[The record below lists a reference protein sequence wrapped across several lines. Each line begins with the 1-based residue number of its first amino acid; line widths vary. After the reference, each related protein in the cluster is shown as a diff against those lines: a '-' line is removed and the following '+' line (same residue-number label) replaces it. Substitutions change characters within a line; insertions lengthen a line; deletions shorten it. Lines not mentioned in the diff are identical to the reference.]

1 MQSNIFYKTMVP
13 ICPLRDGIL
22 LFLSYGLRFYMRASG
37 TSWSLVPPC
46 SPGCGSAGV
55 SAGLSQRQTRK
66 HFICKSSRS
75 FVHPA
80 GMREFRWR
88 STCCSHIHCNFHSI
102 RIWKTADFHS
112 VWLTRW
118 NPVLEGSH
126 LQLRH
131 NKSHSIVVAGKR
143 VQDST
148 SPHQRYLVNRV
159 GSKYLRKCTRKET
172 TVNFFS
178 AAVFTA
184 LDFRSLRAASTV
196 TPWPTGLSYKSGCT
210 KKKKVESGAASL
222 CGNCTYSLPEGCWSP
237 QKSDF
242 VSPFV

>member
-1 MQSNIFYKTMVP
+1 MQSNIFYKTMIP

-88 STCCSHIHCNFHSI
+88 STCCSYIHCNFHTI
-102 RIWKTADFHS
+102 RIWKIADFHS
-112 VWLTRW
+112 GRSRSSFAHKVKSRFGGFSSPAVDII
-118 NPVLEGSH
+118 NP
-126 LQLRH
+126 
-131 NKSHSIVVAGKR
+131 I
-143 VQDST
+143 
-148 SPHQRYLVNRV
+148 
-159 GSKYLRKCTRKET
+159 
-172 TVNFFS
+172 
-178 AAVFTA
+178 
-184 LDFRSLRAASTV
+184 AS
-196 TPWPTGLSYKSGCT
+196 
-210 KKKKVESGAASL
+210 
-222 CGNCTYSLPEGCWSP
+222 
-237 QKSDF
+237 
-242 VSPFV
+242 